1 MYIENG
7 VRAFSNIMDKLKESP
22 GASKMTKRKLEDDEI
37 KYEMT
42 IEDKYGK
49 KYKYA
54 DKSLEPEII
63 EEELQD
69 GKSYDDN
76 VSKTTLLNI
85 HLLIAIIL
93 LFLG

>member
-1 MYIENG
+1 MELELFQILWISWKNP
-7 VRAFSNIMDKLKESP
+7 L